1 MRRMGLP
8 SSPASLCF
16 CLLVVVVAAPPS
28 SLLPVSAEDPYRFY
42 TWNITFGDI
51 YPLGVKQEAR
61 LCSRSDCFH
70 CCDKWAER
78 WIQLHLSLLTML
90 VCVCVDV
97 MQGILINGQFPGPQI
112 DAVTNDNIVVN
123 VFNNLPVPFLLSW

>member
-16 CLLVVVVAAPPS
+16 LVVLLASLPSFLLLVRGD
-28 SLLPVSAEDPYRFY
+28 DPYRFY

-51 YPLGVKQEAR
+51 YPLGVKQE
-61 LCSRSDCFH
+61 
-70 CCDKWAER
+70 
-78 WIQLHLSLLTML
+78 
-90 VCVCVDV
+90 
-97 MQGILINGQFPGPQI
+97 GILINGQFPGPQI
-112 DAVTNDNIVVN
+112 DAVTNDNIIVN

>member
-1 MRRMGLP
+1 MGLP

-16 CLLVVVVAAPPS
+16 CLLVVVLAAPPS

-51 YPLGVKQEAR
+51 YPLGAKQEVRAPLFSLPLLSPLR
-61 LCSRSDCFH
+61 QWPVR
-70 CCDKWAER
+70 
-78 WIQLHLSLLTML
+78 IQLHS
-90 VCVCVDV
+90 CVWVDV

-112 DAVTNDNIVVN
+112 DAVTNDNVVVN
-123 VFNNLPVPFLLSW
+123 VFNNLPAPFLLSW

>member
-1 MRRMGLP
+1 VSVVRRPGTGYRRSGRVRSEMRRMGLP

-16 CLLVVVVAAPPS
+16 CLLVVVLAAPPS

-70 CCDKWAER
+70 CCDK
-78 WIQLHLSLLTML
+78 
-90 VCVCVDV
+90 
-97 MQGILINGQFPGPQI
+97 
-112 DAVTNDNIVVN
+112 
-123 VFNNLPVPFLLSW
+123 